1 MDLFILL
8 LSLLFECLVISSWF
22 FFFQFWKPV
31 ARIQLDSLAA
41 PLFAVDLHLSS
52 HSLAVDYSAALA
64 PVHACVRV
72 GECVFLCA
80 CACLSMH
87 ACACV
92 RVCACKSGSRS
103 LRRRDVTLSGVIL
116 CGMCV
121 RLHMCVYLH
130 SFHCAY
136 VFVVRV

>member
-1 MDLFILL
+1 
-8 LSLLFECLVISSWF
+8 VVF
-22 FFFQFWKPV
+22 FFCF
-31 ARIQLDSLAA
+31 ATCCANSTRLT
-41 PLFAVDLHLSS
+41 AVDLHFSS

-121 RLHMCVYLH
+121 RSHVCVYLH